1 MNLNLLRIL
10 HAVAGEGG
18 VSNAATKLEIS
29 QPAVSQALNRLEKEL
44 GISLFDRYKGR
55 LLLSAAGQ
63 QIALLADEL
72 FLQEERIEE
81 RVAQLR
87 SQQGLV
93 LRLLSGATF
102 GDYFLPAVLRSFS
115 RQAPEVSVEVLITA
129 TGDLERNLLRG
140 MAQFAFATHP
150 AKHPRL
156 KSIEV
161 AEEKVM
167 LICPP
172 GHRLAKL
179 KYVEPA
185 DLRGEIFLQYELG
198 AGMTAILNELHKESG
213 LILHP
218 LRNSSN
224 EAVKAS
230 VEDGI
235 GLAVISEK
243 AVAREV
249 AHGHLR
255 AIPIGKVPRRRQFH
269 AWHLADAELPAAAMQ
284 LVRICQGLYPPG
296 GKYVS
301 NPRS

>member
-10 HAVAGEGG
+10 HAVASEGG
-18 VSNAATKLEIS
+18 VSSAATKLEIS
-29 QPAVSQALNRLEKEL
+29 QPAVSQALTRLEKDL
-44 GISLFDRYKGR
+44 GIALFDRQKGR
-55 LLLSAAGQ
+55 LTLSAAGQ

-81 RVAQLR
+81 RVEQLR

-93 LRLLSGATF
+93 LRLVTGATF

-115 RQAPEVSVEVLITA
+115 RQVPEVTVEVLIAA
-129 TGDLERNLLRG
+129 TSDIERNLLRG
-140 MAQFAFATHP
+140 LAHVAFGTSP
-150 AKHPRL
+150 AKNPRL
-156 KSIEV
+156 KSLLV

-167 LICPP
+167 VICPP

-185 DLRGEIFLQYELG
+185 DLKGELFLQYETS
-198 AGMTAILNELHKESG
+198 AGMSAVLNELHKESG
-213 LILHP
+213 GLALHP
-218 LRNSSN
+218 FRNSSN

-230 VEDGI
+230 VEDGL

-249 AHGHLR
+249 AHGHLK
-255 AIPIGKVPRRRQFH
+255 AIPIGKVPRRRQFY
-269 AWHLADAELPAAAMQ
+269 AWQLADADLPAPALQ
-284 LVRICQGLYPPG
+284 LIRICQGIYAP
-296 GKYVS
+296 S
-301 NPRS
+301 AARSPLA